1 MFKDYMGIISLN
13 EDVNDLTNLTANRPL
28 AAVPIGGRYRLIDFV
43 LSNMVNSNITNIG
56 IYTQRNSRSLLHH
69 LQSGKP
75 WDLDRTI
82 NGLFLF
88 NFNFTHSKTNDIYLL
103 KDNIDY
109 LYRSKQNNIIFSS
122 SNMICNIDY
131 SKAIKFHE
139 EHQCDITIIYKNI
152 SNADT
157 SFLNCNV
164 LNLNCHDDIISVGEN
179 IGIKSDCNVSLD
191 MFIMS
196 KKTLITLINECIS
209 TGYYKSIKDCI
220 YSKDLTL
227 KIKGYEF
234 NGYLECINSMNSYY
248 KVNMDMLTFDISREL
263 FFGPRSI
270 YTKVTDAPPTN
281 YKNGCTVSNAL
292 IANGCIIKGTIKN
305 SIISRRVIIHE
316 GAKIDSCIILANCE
330 IKKNAHLTSVVMD
343 KNVVIS
349 ENKEFK
355 GHPTIPVFIEK
366 NAYFRDALIR

>member
-13 EDVNDLTNLTANRPL
+13 EDDKDLTNLTSSRPL
-28 AAVPIGGRYRLIDFV
+28 AAIPIGGRYRLIDFV

-56 IYTQRNSRSLLHH
+56 IYTQSNSRSLLHH
-69 LQSGKP
+69 VQSGKP
-75 WDLDRTI
+75 WDLDRKI

-109 LYRSKQNNIIFSS
+109 LYRSKQNNILFSS

-139 EHQCDITIIYKNI
+139 EQKSDITIIYKKV

-164 LNLNCHDDIISVGEN
+164 LNLDSDNDVISVGKN
-179 IGIKSDCNVSLD
+179 IGVKPISNISMD

-196 KKTLITLINECIS
+196 KKTLINLINECIS
-209 TGYYKSIKDCI
+209 TGYYNSLKDCV
-220 YSKDLTL
+220 YSKNLTL
-227 KIKGYEF
+227 NIKGYEYT
-234 NGYLECINSMNSYY
+234 GYLECINSMNSYY
-248 KVNMDMLTFDISREL
+248 KTNMDMLNYETSKEL

-270 YTKVTDAPPTN
+270 YTKVTDAPPTK
-281 YKNGCTVSNAL
+281 YENGSHVSNSL
-292 IANGCIIKGTIKN
+292 IANGCIIGGSVKN
-305 SIISRRVIIHE
+305 SIISRRVIIHKD
-316 GAKIDSCIILANCE
+316 ASVDSCIILANCE
-330 IKKNAHLTSVVMD
+330 IKENAKLTGVIID
-343 KNVVIS
+343 KNVII
-349 ENKEFK
+349 EKDKEFK
-355 GHPTIPVFIEK
+355 GDASVPVFIEK
-366 NAYFRDALIR
+366 NPYSKATLV